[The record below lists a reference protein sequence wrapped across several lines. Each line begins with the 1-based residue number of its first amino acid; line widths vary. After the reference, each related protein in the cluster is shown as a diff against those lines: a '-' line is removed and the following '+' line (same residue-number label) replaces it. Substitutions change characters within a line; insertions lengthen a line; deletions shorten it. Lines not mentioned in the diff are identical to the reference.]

1 MWLSVSEMTIMV
13 IALSIT
19 LYHLCRYMRLKFLIL
34 LICLLMLADLATIGL
49 SIGLI
54 LKETDYLQNNT

>member
-19 LYHLCRYMRLKFLIL
+19 LYYLCRYMRLKFLIL

-54 LKETDYLQNNT
+54 LEETDYLQNNT